1 MVEHGYTDSLSFSVS
16 TLGGNVHC
24 LCHEDPLSQLICSV
38 TVEMG
43 KASFDVA
50 SIPMLPAKTDQ
61 TSSHPNL
68 RVLTVAER
76 ELSCVG
82 VSMGNPHCVVML
94 PAPFSE
100 KDTCR
105 LGPLLEHHECFPER
119 TNVQFAWQSG
129 PSVVEV
135 TIWERGAG
143 WTLASGSSAC
153 AVAAAF
159 VFMKRCAMGTSA
171 PFGESNIFEGPI
183 AVRVRGGVFDV
194 VVREDWTVQLRA
206 PVSEIASGYL
216 SDDTIIG
223 FGGE

>member
-1 MVEHGYTDSLSFSVS
+1 VEHGYTDSLSFTVS
-16 TLGGNVHC
+16 TVGGKVHC

-50 SIPMLPAKTDQ
+50 SIPMLPSKPDQ
-61 TSSHPNL
+61 ASSHPNL
-68 RVLTVAER
+68 RVFTIAEHQ
-76 ELSCVG
+76 LSCVG
-82 VSMGNPHCVVML
+82 VSMGNPHCVVL
-94 PAPFSE
+94 VPAPFSE

-105 LGPLLEHHECFPER
+105 LGPLLEHHECFPQR
-119 TNVQFAWQSG
+119 TNVQFAWQTG
-129 PSVVEV
+129 PSLVEI

-143 WTLASGSSAC
+143 FTLASGSSAC

-159 VFMKRCAMGTSA
+159 VFMKRCPMGMFA
-171 PFGESNIFEGPI
+171 LLCKGNIISTGTI
-183 AVRVRGGVFDV
+183 SVRVRGGVFDI
-194 VVREDWTVQLRA
+194 VVREDWTVQLRG